1 MTIELAVATPAYL
14 DMTFVGL
21 EALPAAGEERFA
33 GDLLRS
39 PGGGAITAI
48 GARRL
53 GLDTYLVAPLGDDL
67 AGNFVRTALGE
78 KDVAVGPALGS
89 RTPTTV
95 VLPTG
100 GERAMVTVDPGVR
113 ARASDLAALQPRA
126 VAASLEQ
133 RTVVPDG
140 ALAYLTCGDD
150 DARAYASRLPPGLA
164 GARALIVDCREA
176 LVLTGAATPEEAV
189 ERLAGVAETA
199 VVGLG
204 ADGALAAVEDRRVS
218 VPGFDTGRV
227 VDTTGT
233 IDLLAAALAWADLRG
248 ADPEAGLHWAVLYAA
263 LSVTAPTGA
272 AGAVTLERLLA
283 EGAQRGLAAP
293 PGVAAG
299 ETA

>member
-1 MTIELAVATPAYL
+1 MPIELAVATPAYL

-48 GARRL
+48 GAQRL
-53 GLDTYLVAPLGDDL
+53 GLDTQLVAPLGDDL
-67 AGNFVRTALGE
+67 AGNFVRTALAE
-78 KDVAVGPALGS
+78 DEVAVGPPLGS

-113 ARASDLAALQPRA
+113 ARAADLIALAPRA

-133 RTVVPDG
+133 RTVIPDG

-176 LVLTGAATPEEAV
+176 LVLTGADTPEEAV
-189 ERLAGVAETA
+189 ERLTGVAETA
-199 VVGLG
+199 VVGMG
-204 ADGALAAVEDRRVS
+204 SDGALAAVGSRQVKVE
-218 VPGFDTGRV
+218 GFDTGRV

-233 IDLLAAALAWADLRG
+233 IDLFAAALAWADLRG
-248 ADPEAGLHWAVLYAA
+248 AEPEEALRWAVLYAA

-272 AGAVTLERLLA
+272 AGAATLERLLA
-283 EGAQRGLAAP
+283 EGAARGLQAP
-293 PGVAAG
+293 PQAVA
-299 ETA
+299 